1 MKRHNILSHAIVLT
15 VILLLVFCIA
25 TIGGSVYLIDYAL
38 APNENRTDTAT
49 RFSHVVNDYPEVGP
63 WMDSLRQNHA
73 ITDTLLYMST
83 GERHHAYIIRHQP
96 DNHRIAV
103 LLHGWRDQGLGMMM
117 IARIYEQLLGYDVI
131 VPDLHAHGLSE
142 GKRIGMG
149 WRERKDVLE
158 WMERFKTDTMVVHG
172 ISMGGA
178 LTMNVSGEQMPEGI
192 RSVKFVEDC
201 GYTSVWD
208 EFKYEL
214 KEEFGLSPFPLLYAA
229 DIICRLKEGWGFKE
243 ASSLNQVSQ
252 CRYSMLFIHG
262 DDDHFVPSE
271 MVHPLYNNKKGYKE
285 LWITKGT
292 HHGCSYRDY
301 PKEYVQRLRDFLK
314 LKIEN

>member
-1 MKRHNILSHAIVLT
+1 MMNSCITAT
-15 VILLLVFCIA
+15 V
-25 TIGGSVYLIDYAL
+25 GGSFYMVNYAL
-38 APNENRTDTAT
+38 KPTKNRADTALKFKQVC
-49 RFSHVVNDYPEVGP
+49 RHYPEVKP
-63 WMDSLRQNHA
+63 WMDSLRQHHA
-73 ITDTLLYMST
+73 ITDTFLYMST
-83 GERHHAYIIRHQP
+83 GERHHAYIIRHQL
-96 DNHRIAV
+96 DNHRMAV
-103 LLHGWRDQGLGMMM
+103 LLHGWRDQGMGMMM
-117 IARIYEQLLGYDVI
+117 FARIYEQLLGYDVI
-131 VPDLHAHGLSE
+131 VLDLHAHGLSE

-149 WRERKDVLE
+149 WRERKDVVE

-172 ISMGGA
+172 ISMGAA

-229 DIICRLKEGWGFKE
+229 DIICRLQEGWGFQE
-243 ASSLNQVSQ
+243 ASSLKQVAQ
-252 CRYSMLFIHG
+252 CRYPMLFIHG

-271 MVHPLYNNKKGYKE
+271 MVHPLFKNKKGEKE

-301 PKEYVQRLRDFLK
+301 PKEYVQHLRDFLK
-314 LKIEN
+314 MDD